1 MPDEEFRNEVKA
13 AHEFASWTS
22 RLSALDTPLL
32 QPFLLTP
39 NAVGDFEF
47 VSRAAVAGVSSAF
60 TGYRDDYRNLA
71 DPNVVLAITIL
82 PFPTIAAAHEALVD
96 LLCLSMAP
104 RLLRADT
111 RGVMAGHIGFVG
123 YGELI
128 DRIYFVRRN
137 ILVRVENIG
146 STLISVR
153 EVAEEIDRRIIAQQ
167 DRP

>member
-1 MPDEEFRNEVKA
+1 MRDDEFRNSVKA

-22 RLSALDTPLL
+22 RLSVRDAPLL

-39 NAVGDFEF
+39 NAVGGFDF
-47 VSRAAVAGVSSAF
+47 VSREAVAGVASAF
-60 TGYRDDYRNLA
+60 TGYCDDYRSRA
-71 DPNVVLAITIL
+71 DPNVMLAITIL
-82 PFPTIAAAHEALVD
+82 PFPSVAAAHEALVD

-128 DRIYFVRRN
+128 DGIYFVRRN

-146 STLISVR
+146 STLIAVR
-153 EVAEEIDRRIIAQQ
+153 DVAEEIDRRIIAQQ